1 MKKEVFLMERK
12 VRIAQYGCGKMSVY
26 LMRYALEKG
35 AELVA
40 AFDRNPA
47 VIGKDAVEIIGTG
60 NIGVTVSDAKA
71 ADRILGELK
80 PDACVIA
87 TRSTMLDLKEAFST
101 CAKNGVNAISTC
113 EESLYPWNSSY
124 EITKELD
131 DLAKAGNCT
140 LCGSGYPDMYW
151 GSLITTLAGSI
162 HTLKKIKGSS
172 SYNVEDYGI
181 ALAEGHGAGLSIK
194 EFEKQIGNYNDLS
207 YEETKKLIADG
218 VIEPSY
224 MWNQNGWL
232 CSRLGLHV
240 VSQTQKC
247 IPITHREDLASDTL
261 HITIKAGDATG
272 MSAVVTTETEEGITL
287 ETQCLGYVYGPEDME
302 RNEWTLEGE
311 PDTTLV
317 VNRPATVELTCA
329 TLINRIPMLI
339 DAEPG
344 YITTE
349 KMPVNHYLVKPMNE
363 YVTSR

>member
-1 MKKEVFLMERK
+1 MNRK
-12 VRIAQYGCGKMSVY
+12 IKIAQYGCGKMSVY
-26 LMRYALEKG
+26 LMRYVLEKG

-40 AFDRNPA
+40 AFDMNPA
-47 VIGKDAVEIIGTG
+47 VIGKDIGEIMGSDHVGIK
-60 NIGVTVSDAKA
+60 VSDAKD
-71 ADRILGELK
+71 ADKILSERK
-80 PDACVIA
+80 PDVCIIA
-87 TRSTMLDLKEAFST
+87 TRSTMIDVKDAFT
-101 CAKNGVNAISTC
+101 VCAKNGVNAISTC
-113 EESLYPWNSSY
+113 EESLYPWNSSH

-131 DLAKAGNCT
+131 ALAKANNCT

-162 HTLKKIKGSS
+162 HHLKRIVGSS

-181 ALAEGHGAGLSIK
+181 ALAEGHGAGLSVE
-194 EFEKQIGNYNDLS
+194 EFEKQIGKYNGLS
-207 YEETKKLIADG
+207 YKETEKLIVDG

-232 CSRLGLHV
+232 CSQLGLHI
-240 VSQTQKC
+240 VSQTQEC
-247 IPITHREDLASDTL
+247 IPLTYKEDLKSGTL
-261 HITIKAGDATG
+261 GMTIKAGDATG

-287 ETQCLGYVYGPEDME
+287 ETRCLGYVYGPEDMD

-311 PDTTLV
+311 PDTTIV

-329 TLINRIPMLI
+329 TLTNRIPMLI
-339 DAEPG
+339 DAPSG

-349 KMPVNHYLVKPMNE
+349 KMPVNHYLVKQMHE

>member
-1 MKKEVFLMERK
+1 MERK

-47 VIGKDAVEIIGTG
+47 VIGKDAGEIIGTG

-151 GSLITTLAGSI
+151 GSLITTLAGS
-162 HTLKKIKGSS
+162 KIGR
-172 SYNVEDYGI
+172 
-181 ALAEGHGAGLSIK
+181 A
-194 EFEKQIGNYNDLS
+194 
-207 YEETKKLIADG
+207 
-218 VIEPSY
+218 
-224 MWNQNGWL
+224 
-232 CSRLGLHV
+232 HV
-240 VSQTQKC
+240 
-247 IPITHREDLASDTL
+247 
-261 HITIKAGDATG
+261 
-272 MSAVVTTETEEGITL
+272 
-287 ETQCLGYVYGPEDME
+287 
-302 RNEWTLEGE
+302 
-311 PDTTLV
+311 
-317 VNRPATVELTCA
+317 
-329 TLINRIPMLI
+329 
-339 DAEPG
+339 
-344 YITTE
+344 
-349 KMPVNHYLVKPMNE
+349 
-363 YVTSR
+363 

>member
-1 MKKEVFLMERK
+1 MDRK

-26 LMRYALEKG
+26 LMRYVLEKG
-35 AELVA
+35 AQLVA
-40 AFDRNPA
+40 AFDMNPDL
-47 VIGKDAVEIIGTG
+47 IGQDVGEIMGAGSIG
-60 NIGVTVSDAKA
+60 IKVSDAKD
-71 ADRILGELK
+71 ADGMLGELK
-80 PDACVIA
+80 PDACIIA
-87 TRSTMLDLKEAFST
+87 TRSTMIDVKEAFRT

-113 EESLYPWNSSY
+113 EESLYPWNSSW

-131 DLAKAGNCT
+131 ALAKENGCT

-162 HTLKKIKGSS
+162 HTLKKIRGSS

-181 ALAEGHGAGLSIK
+181 ALAEGHGAGLTID

-207 YEETKKLIADG
+207 FEETKKLIADG

-232 CSRLGLHV
+232 CSQLGLHI

-247 IPITHREDLASDTL
+247 LPITHKEDLKSGTL
-261 HITIKAGDATG
+261 GMTIKAGNATG

-287 ETQCLGYVYGPEDME
+287 ETQCLGYVYGPEDMD

-311 PDTTLV
+311 PDTTLT

-329 TLINRIPMLI
+329 TLTNRIPMLI

-344 YITTE
+344 YVTTE
-349 KMPVNHYLVKPMNE
+349 KMPVNYYLVRPMHE
-363 YVTSR
+363 YVKSR

>member
-1 MKKEVFLMERK
+1 MERK

-26 LMRYALEKG
+26 LMRYVLEKG

-40 AFDRNPA
+40 AFDMNPA
-47 VIGKDAVEIIGTG
+47 VIGKDVGEIMGTD
-60 NIGVTVSDAKA
+60 NIGVKISDAKD

-87 TRSTMLDLKEAFST
+87 TRSTMIDLKEAFST

-131 DLAKAGNCT
+131 ELAKANGCT

-181 ALAEGHGAGLSIK
+181 ALAEGHGAGLTIE
-194 EFEKQIGNYNDLS
+194 EFEKQIGNYNNLS
-207 YEETKKLIADG
+207 YEETEKLIAEG
-218 VIEPSY
+218 VIEPCY

-232 CSRLGLHV
+232 CSQLGLHI

-247 IPITHREDLASDTL
+247 IPITHPEDLESGTL
-261 HITIKAGDATG
+261 GMTIKAGNATG

-287 ETQCLGYVYGPEDME
+287 ETQCLGYVYGPEDMD

-329 TLINRIPMLI
+329 TLTNRIPMLI

-344 YITTE
+344 YVTTE
-349 KMPVNHYLVKPMNE
+349 KMPVNYYLVRPMNE
-363 YVTSR
+363 YVKSK